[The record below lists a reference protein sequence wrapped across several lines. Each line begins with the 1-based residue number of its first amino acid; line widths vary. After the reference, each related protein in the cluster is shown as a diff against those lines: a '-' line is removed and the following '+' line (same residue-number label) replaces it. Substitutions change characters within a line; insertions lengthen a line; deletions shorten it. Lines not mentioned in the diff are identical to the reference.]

1 MSLVTIARRLPQDL
15 QFPMLEFAEAIKE
28 DLRAQLA
35 VRREDI
41 ENLQNVTREPA
52 EAQKRTENT
61 LNNLIVRFDRIEV
74 KLSGLVGDNLERKYR
89 ERAFSYLGQIL
100 RPVHYIPLQDMLPE
114 LEAHLSDAEVDEL
127 IPLDLLLRGRV
138 RQHQD
143 QPEIWLAMEVSAT
156 VDKGDVERAVNRAR
170 LLTKAGFLAVP
181 AVAGEEFTLG
191 AGQLAMQ
198 QKVLLLQNGQRL
210 NWQEAL
216 EAALSSPA
224 D

>member
-1 MSLVTIARRLPQDL
+1 MIS
-15 QFPMLEFAEAIKE
+15 FC
-28 DLRAQLA
+28 
-35 VRREDI
+35 
-41 ENLQNVTREPA
+41 
-52 EAQKRTENT
+52 
-61 LNNLIVRFDRIEV
+61 
-74 KLSGLVGDNLERKYR
+74 VG
-89 ERAFSYLGQIL
+89 
-100 RPVHYIPLQDMLPE
+100 
-114 LEAHLSDAEVDEL
+114 
-127 IPLDLLLRGRV
+127 V

-143 QPEIWLAMEVSAT
+143 RPEIWLAMEVSAT

-170 LLTKAGFLAVP
+170 LLTKAGLLAVP